1 MIVNIINGE
10 IMMDLMAAVPLMAQ
24 ADVPQGQVIVQEKTR
39 TQEESGFIHSKEGG
53 RFQVVKVLPKKAD
66 NFDQSFDYADAF
78 GVLRVAGIYSDLLD
92 GVDTSTVSVGGQ
104 FGFQTAS
111 YYGVSARLG
120 AYTSQKVS
128 ALTDPDKLNHDF
140 LDENE
145 NSFTYIAEANIA
157 YNNELVQVKG
167 GRVRI
172 DTPYADS
179 DDIRMAPN
187 TFEGVWSHFDFT
199 DEWKAQAMYLTRWA
213 GFDSGEDQNEFKKF
227 FENPKSGEMSNGL
240 LGVSLS
246 YVINDVNDISIW
258 YYHVDKM
265 SDIAY
270 AEAAGDIVFSEDL
283 HMEYGLQGS
292 VMLESDNSGVDGE
305 VVGAMALLHYGMV
318 YGGAAFNYAFVD
330 DGNYI
335 VNGFGGGPYYT
346 SLDESTIGFVSEA
359 VPGEDVLSYR
369 LGIGIDFSSWGPQG
383 LLMEYVYGDLES
395 KESAAFSEQD
405 IIVSY
410 EITDKLCLEGT
421 FAHFDIGRSRIELDA
436 DEFDRYIVRMDYS
449 F

>member
-1 MIVNIINGE
+1 MI
-10 IMMDLMAAVPLMAQ
+10 DLIATAPLVAQ
-24 ADVPQGQVIVQEKTR
+24 ADMPQSRVEVQEKTR

-53 RFQVVKVLPKKAD
+53 RFQIVKTLPKKAED
-66 NFDQSFDYADAF
+66 FDHSFDYADAF
-78 GVLRVAGIYSDLLD
+78 GVLRIAGIYSDLLD
-92 GVDTSTVSVGGQ
+92 GIDTSAVSVGGQ

-111 YYGVSARLG
+111 YHGVSARLG

-128 ALTDPDKLNHDF
+128 ALTDSDKLNQDYF
-140 LDENE
+140 DENG
-145 NSFTYIAEANIA
+145 NSFTYIAEANVA
-157 YNNELVQVKG
+157 YDNEFFQVKG

-227 FENPKSGEMSNGL
+227 FKNPKSGEMSNGL

-246 YVINDVNDISIW
+246 YVIDDVNDVSLW

-265 SDIAY
+265 CDIAY

-283 HMEYGLQGS
+283 HIEYGLQGS
-292 VMLESDNSGVDGE
+292 VILESSSSGVDGE
-305 VVGAMALLHYGMV
+305 VLGAMALLHYDMV

-346 SLDESTIGFVSEA
+346 SLDESTIGFVSGA
-359 VPGEDVLSYR
+359 VPGEDVSSYR
-369 LGIGIDFSSWGPQG
+369 LGAGVDFSSWGPKG
-383 LLMEYVYGDLES
+383 LVMEYIYGDLES
-395 KESAAFSEQD
+395 EESASFSEQD
-405 IIVSY
+405 IMVSY
-410 EITDKLCLEGT
+410 EITDKLYFEGT
-421 FAHFDIGRSRIELDA
+421 FAHFNIDKSKIELDA